1 MVADSRAT
9 VRADR
14 LRPLNAP
21 RRVRVETDERDRPV
35 AVYVRGQG
43 IGDRG
48 QGQRR
53 GQVTGDRGQGVRVGP
68 PPQPLPQFW
77 GRGEDKLPLP
87 LGEGWGEGVATIGDR
102 CSELGGQGDAET
114 RRRGDTGSDSV
125 QPERVEGRVAASPRR
140 VTETLDRWRID
151 DEWWR
156 REISRMYYHVALE
169 GGLLLT
175 LFHDLTGGGW
185 FVQTTAKKRESR
197 SARE

>member
-43 IGDRG
+43 
-48 QGQRR
+48 
-53 GQVTGDRGQGVRVGP
+53 TGDR
-68 PPQPLPQFW
+68 
-77 GRGEDKLPLP
+77 
-87 LGEGWGEGVATIGDR
+87 
-102 CSELGGQGDAET
+102 GQGDAET
-114 RRRGDTGSDSV
+114 RRRGDTGDGGQGDAEKRRRGDTGDGGQGDAETRRRGDPGGAVPS
-125 QPERVEGRVAASPRR
+125 PRPRVAASPRR
-140 VTETLDRWRID
+140 VTESLDRWRID

-169 GGLLLT
+169 GGLLFV
-175 LFHDLTGGGW
+175 LFHDLIGGGW
-185 FVQTTAKKRESR
+185 FVQTTATKRGFRNADPGLR
-197 SARE
+197 SARERPA